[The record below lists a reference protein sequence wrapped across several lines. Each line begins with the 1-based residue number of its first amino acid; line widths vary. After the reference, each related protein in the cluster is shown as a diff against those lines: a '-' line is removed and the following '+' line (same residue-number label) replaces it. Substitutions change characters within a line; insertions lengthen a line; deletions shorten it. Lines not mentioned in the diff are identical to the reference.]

1 MRCFALAL
9 GGSLLVAGAG
19 PASLS
24 SSGALQT
31 RLEAG
36 DAAPDFALQGTD
48 GLTHRLSDYRGK
60 RAVVIAWFAK
70 AGSAG

>member
-1 MRCFALAL
+1 MRLFALAL
-9 GGSLLVAGAG
+9 GGSLLLAGTG
-19 PASLS
+19 PTSLS
-24 SSGALQT
+24 SAPAPQV

-36 DAAPDFALQGTD
+36 DPAPDFALTGSD
-48 GLTHRLSDYRGK
+48 GKTHRLSDYRGK

>member
-1 MRCFALAL
+1 MRSFVLAL
-9 GGSLLVAGAG
+9 GGSLLFAGTG

-24 SSGALQT
+24 SASTPQV

-36 DAAPDFALQGTD
+36 DSAPDFVLPGSD
-48 GLTHRLSDYRGK
+48 GKTHRLSDHRGK

>member
-1 MRCFALAL
+1 MRRLALAL
-9 GGSLLVAGAG
+9 GGSLLLAGTG

-24 SSGALQT
+24 SPPGPQV

-36 DAAPDFALQGTD
+36 DAAPDFALPGSD
-48 GLTHRLSDYRGK
+48 GRMHRLSDYRG
-60 RAVVIAWFAK
+60 RQAVVIAWFAK

>member
-1 MRCFALAL
+1 MRRFALAL
-9 GGSLLVAGAG
+9 GGSLLLAGTG
-19 PASLS
+19 PASQS
-24 SSGALQT
+24 SPSAPPP

-36 DAAPDFALQGTD
+36 DLAPDFSLPGSD
-48 GLTHRLSDYRGK
+48 GRTHRLSDYRGK

>member
-1 MRCFALAL
+1 MRYVVLAL
-9 GGSLLVAGAG
+9 
-19 PASLS
+19 
-24 SSGALQT
+24 SGALLLAGPVPAPLSSAPAPQV

-36 DAAPDFALQGTD
+36 DPAPDFELAGSD
-48 GLTHRLSDYRGK
+48 GKTHRLADHRGK